1 MRTRSTNVQIIA
13 ALMVV
18 IATLTSCASLAG
30 DETETPDPT
39 ATDSIPPATATATD
53 TLPTPSGV
61 GGIAMT
67 VPYGWYSSVVELER
81 LEALIFVEQ
90 DPADLAEFDDP
101 DLALPLDFAA
111 GALIITPLPDGS
123 DAETLSESML
133 DAIPELTGDDLD
145 AMLLPLDQAGL
156 IDYTAVEG
164 AELLQA
170 AADTLAGMPALM
182 MDGLVSF
189 VDDLP
194 PQLRVQVWLTW
205 TEESFIAYYALAA
218 EQAWPDAEAP
228 LIAALDTVS
237 IR

>member
-1 MRTRSTNVQIIA
+1 MRTRSSSILAIA
-13 ALMVV
+13 ALAVLVTTM
-18 IATLTSCASLAG
+18 TSCASLTNGGSEAA
-30 DETETPDPT
+30 DPT
-39 ATDSIPPATATATD
+39 ATDSIPSATATVTI
-53 TLPTPSGV
+53 PTPSGV
-61 GGIAMT
+61 GEIAMS
-67 VPYGWYSSVVELER
+67 VPYGWYSVVVELER

-90 DPADLAEFDDP
+90 DPSDLAEFDDP

-156 IDYTAVEG
+156 IDYTAVAG

-170 AADTLAGMPALM
+170 TADTLAGMPALM
-182 MDGLVSF
+182 MDGLVTF

-194 PQLRVQVWLTW
+194 PELRVQVWLTW
-205 TEESFIAYYALAA
+205 TEESFVAYYALAA
-218 EQAWPDAEAP
+218 EMAWPDAQAP
-228 LIAALDTVS
+228 LAAALVSVS